1 VDAMVN
7 AGIFIND
14 DQMSFIDYVHYLGNR
29 TPITTLDPAG
39 SFRLL
44 DYYKHSTN
52 DKYFAGHVHYQFR
65 RFLFTQM
72 FLLRA
77 AGIRENIFVNH
88 LEAPTAN
95 HYTEFGYSIDYI
107 LRIFRLEFVSSFQN
121 GSYRDFG
128 VRIGIASNLDDIFSG
143 N

>member
-1 VDAMVN
+1 
-7 AGIFIND
+7 
-14 DQMSFIDYVHYLGNR
+14 
-29 TPITTLDPAG
+29 
-39 SFRLL
+39 
-44 DYYKHSTN
+44 
-52 DKYFAGHVHYQFR
+52 
-65 RFLFTQM
+65 
-72 FLLRA
+72 
-77 AGIRENIFVNH
+77 VNH